1 MIAPSYIISRATN
14 PDENWYIPSYT
25 HSRGLNPKTN
35 DKIFAGQ
42 ENGHGKIIFA
52 TWLLQKDKFLKKGF
66 LAIVHQGLT

>member
-25 HSRGLNPKTN
+25 HSRGLNPKIN

-42 ENGHGKIIFA
+42 ENGHGNVIFA
-52 TWLLQKDKFLKKGF
+52 TRLFQNKKILKNGIF
-66 LAIVHQGLT
+66 AIVHKCLT